1 MSRKSRK
8 KRRRKGRGP
17 SPAVVPRDFEIR
29 FERLEDARWRIP
41 ASGSMRVDG
50 IIHATDRLFEV
61 IRDDQSPR
69 QVASVA
75 TLPGIV
81 GASIAMPDIHWG
93 YGFPIGGVAAFDERA
108 GVVSPGGVGY
118 DINCG
123 VRMHV
128 LDLEAEE
135 ARGRASGIADALARS
150 VPAGLGSTNP
160 GLRLDRRDLDAV
172 LARGAARAAE
182 MGMGTDEDIDRLESR
197 GCIPGADPAAV
208 SARAIERGIVQL
220 GTLGSGNH
228 FVELDRVE
236 SVIDE
241 EAAAAFGLEEGRT
254 VLSIHTGSRGLGH
267 QVCDDSIRVMLDA
280 SARYGIALPDRQLC
294 CAPLGS
300 PEAER
305 YLAAMAA
312 AANFAFANRQI
323 LARMALRALA
333 EHLGRKSIRTGARVL
348 YDVAHNIAK
357 WESHEV
363 DGKDRRL
370 LVHRKGAT
378 RALPPGHAELPAA
391 YRASG
396 QPVLIP
402 GDMGR
407 ASYVLAGTG
416 EGARRAF
423 ASACHG
429 AGRLMSRS
437 EASRSTRAGHVIR
450 SLGEAGIEVRAA
462 SRSTLVEEFP
472 GAYKDVDEVVEAV
485 RLSGLARPVA
495 RLVPLVVLKG

>member
-8 KRRRKGRGP
+8 KRRKKGRGP

-29 FERLEDARWRIP
+29 FERLDGARWRIP

-93 YGFPIGGVAAFDERA
+93 YGFPIGGVAAFDERT

-128 LDLEAEE
+128 LDLEADEV
-135 ARGRASGIADALARS
+135 ARHAAGIADALLEG

-160 GLRLDRRDLDAV
+160 GLRLAPDELDAV
-172 LARGAARAAE
+172 LVRGAAQAASL
-182 MGMGTDEDIDRLESR
+182 GMGTDEDVERLESR

-208 SARAIERGIVQL
+208 SARARERGIVQL

-228 FVELDRVE
+228 FVELDRVQ
-236 SVIDE
+236 SVLDP
-241 EAAAAFGLEEGRT
+241 EAAEAFGLREGLT
-254 VLSIHTGSRGLGH
+254 ILSIHTGSRGLGH
-267 QVCDDSIRVMLDA
+267 QVCDDFIRVMLEA
-280 SARYGIALPDRQLC
+280 SVKYGIELPDRQLC

-305 YLAAMAA
+305 YLAAMAG

-323 LARMALRALA
+323 VARMALDALA
-333 EHLGRKSIRTGARVL
+333 GHLGRRSIRLESTVL

-357 WESHEV
+357 WESHPV
-363 DGKDRRL
+363 AGRDRRL

-378 RALPPGHAELPAA
+378 RALPPGHVELPPV
-391 YRASG
+391 YRAAG

-407 ASYVLAGTG
+407 ASYVLAGMAASG
-416 EGARRAF
+416 EQSF
-423 ASACHG
+423 SSACHG

-437 EASRSTRAGHVIR
+437 QASRTTRAGHVVK
-450 SLGEAGIEVRAA
+450 SLRESGIEVRAA
-462 SRSTLVEEFP
+462 SKSTLVEEFP